1 MKSSKNY
8 KRFKTAQRDFK
19 KLNEMQKNQVK
30 RIVNKRRELKY
41 YTYTYSGISVTTTGA
56 LTGLPFDI
64 PQGITDKSRVGDQ
77 YELCGKIDM
86 RLQVNANDVFN
97 QMRFIIFQWKGVSTI
112 APKPDITDVLL
123 VGPSGIV
130 DVHSSYA
137 HDTRSSYTILFD
149 KTFTPIGNGTANYPL
164 TTSSVINRRFLISL
178 KKAAKDVDLIAGG
191 GQGKNRLF
199 FFYISDSSAAL
210 HPTFT
215 ASIKTVFR
223 DS

>member
-1 MKSSKNY
+1 MKQRYRQAKKDY
-8 KRFKTAQRDFK
+8 KSLKTLTAT
-19 KLNEMQKNQVK
+19 QKSQVK

-64 PQGITDKSRVGDQ
+64 PQGITDKSRIGDQ
-77 YELCGKIDM
+77 YELCGNIDM
-86 RLQVNANDVFN
+86 RLQVSANDVFN

-123 VGPSGIV
+123 VGPSGII

-164 TTSSVINRRFLISL
+164 TATSVINRRYLISL
-178 KKAAKDVDLIAGG
+178 KKANKDVDLIAGG